1 MTGIAMKNSVTIL
14 MTGAAGML
22 RRRAAGDVW
31 RWALLLGGAA
41 LLSACGGS
49 DSEPSGQQAA
59 APLASG
65 AMVLQLGEGTVPA
78 DVAQQVLQ
86 PAFHVAPVLL
96 AEPEQAAANDGARRA
111 FRTPVPADL
120 QRLSPRR
127 LTVQALRSRHAEA
140 MRSLAPDAA
149 AEPQAVSGVVST
161 YTPAQIRAAYGLPAV
176 SLATGLTG
184 AQAAAQG
191 GGQTIYIVD
200 AQHDPNL
207 AAELAAFN
215 QKFSLPACASK
226 VIASNAALP
235 LAATSG
241 GCELSVVYSTTGG
254 AMTSQSPGYDA
265 GWATEITLDVQWAHA
280 TAPLA
285 RIVLIEA
292 PDSSINSLLAAVGLA
307 DAMGPGVVS
316 MSFGGSEGNWTASAD
331 TAFTTAN
338 MSYLAATG
346 DAGAGVSWPAVSSRV
361 LAVGGTTLSYGGAGA
376 RSEQVWSGTGG
387 GVSQYTPA
395 PSYQGSAV
403 PGMGSTSGRTVAD
416 VAFNADPYTGQ
427 YVAVI
432 PAGGAT
438 VNWISA
444 GGTSLSTPQWAGLVA
459 IANATRSLAGK
470 AALGAPHAVLYGQI
484 ATAPDSYASAFSDIV
499 SGSDGLCAACSAK
512 VGYDQPSGLG
522 TPNAANL
529 LGALSG
535 VAPVSAPVV
544 TPATISGQV
553 GTALSFNVS
562 VSSVNPVS
570 FALSDAPAAMNIS
583 GPGAVS
589 WPVPVAGSYAI
600 NVIATDSKNGLS
612 GQGVYTVVIAAPTAP
627 VLTAATINGKAGVPL
642 SFTVPV
648 TSVNP
653 VSFTLSG
660 APTGMSIGS
669 SSGVIS
675 WSKPV
680 LGNYAVTVVARDTKT
695 GMSGQAM
702 YMFSIAAG
710 QAGPVITAPF
720 LTGVAGR
727 PLIGAIGFTD
737 PNGGAISV
745 SISGVPMGM
754 MFWINGMNIMASW
767 STPLPGNYQLKI
779 TATDSTGATAQAT
792 MPITVFA
799 R

>member
-1 MTGIAMKNSVTIL
+1 MKNNVTTL
-14 MTGAAGML
+14 MAQVASAVRRGAAGDAL
-22 RRRAAGDVW
+22 RR
-31 RWALLLGGAA
+31 ALLVGGAA

-49 DSEPSGQQAA
+49 DSEPAGQQQA

-65 AMVLQLGEGTVPA
+65 ATILQVGAGAVPA
-78 DVAQQVLQ
+78 DVAQQALQ
-86 PAFHVAPVLL
+86 PTFHVAPVLL
-96 AEPEQAAANDGARRA
+96 APPEQAGIGDALRLAA
-111 FRTPVPADL
+111 RTQVPADL
-120 QRLSPRR
+120 QNLSPRR
-127 LTVQALRSRHAEA
+127 LTVQTLQARHAEA

-149 AEPQAVSGVVST
+149 VTPQAAAGVVTT
-161 YTPAQIRAAYGLPAV
+161 YTPAQIRAAYGLPA
-176 SLATGLTG
+176 LPATTDLIG
-184 AQAAAQG
+184 AQAVAQG
-191 GGQTIYIVD
+191 AGQTIYIID

-207 AAELAAFN
+207 IAELAAFN
-215 QKFSLPACASK
+215 QKFALPTCATK
-226 VIASNAALP
+226 VIASNAGLP
-235 LAATSG
+235 LGAASGTS
-241 GCELSVVYSTTGG
+241 CELSVVYSTAGG
-254 AMTSQSPGYDA
+254 AMTSQSPSYDS

-292 PDSSINSLLAAVGLA
+292 PDSSINSLLAAVRLA
-307 DAMGPGVVS
+307 NAMGPGVVS
-316 MSFGGSEGNWTASAD
+316 MSFGGSEGNWTAAAD
-331 TAFTTAN
+331 SAFTVAN

-346 DAGAGVSWPAVSSRV
+346 DAGAGVSWPAVSSHV

-570 FALSDAPAAMNIS
+570 FALSDAPAGMNIS
-583 GPGAVS
+583 GAGAVS

>member
-1 MTGIAMKNSVTIL
+1 MKNSVTIL

-292 PDSSINSLLAAVGLA
+292 PDSSTDSLLAAVKLA
-307 DAMGPGVVS
+307 NAMGPGVVS
-316 MSFGGSEGNWTASAD
+316 MSFGGNEGNWTAAAD
-331 TAFTTAN
+331 GAFTAAN

-346 DAGAGVSWPAVSSRV
+346 DAGAGVLWPAVSPHV
-361 LAVGGTTLSYGGAGA
+361 LAVGGTSLSYGGGA
-376 RSEQVWSGTGG
+376 RSEHVWSGTGG
-387 GVSQYTPA
+387 GVSQYTPT
-395 PSYQGSAV
+395 PGYQSSAV
-403 PGMGSTSGRTVAD
+403 PGMRGAAGRSVAD

-432 PAGGAT
+432 PLGGSA

-444 GGTSLSTPQWAGLVA
+444 GGTSLATPQWAGLMAV
-459 IANATRSLAGK
+459 ANATRALAGK

-484 ATAPDSYASAFSDIV
+484 ATAPGSYASAFADIV

-512 VGYDQPSGLG
+512 TGYDQPSGLG
-522 TPNAANL
+522 TPNAAGL
-529 LGALSG
+529 LAALSG
-535 VAPVSAPVV
+535 VTPVSAPVV
-544 TPATISGQV
+544 TSATINGQV
-553 GTALSFNVS
+553 GTALSFSVS
-562 VSSVNPVS
+562 VSAVNPVGY
-570 FALSDAPAAMNIS
+570 ALSGAPAGMSINGA
-583 GPGAVS
+583 GAVS
-589 WPVPVAGSYAI
+589 WPVPLAGSYAVT
-600 NVIATDSKNGLS
+600 VIATDSKSALR
-612 GQGVYTVVIAAPTAP
+612 GQGVYTIVIAAPTAP
-627 VLTAATINGKAGVPL
+627 VLKAATINGKAGVAL

-653 VSFTLSG
+653 VGFSLSG
-660 APTGMSIGS
+660 APAGMSIGG

-680 LGNYAVTVVARDTKT
+680 LGNYAVTVVARDAKT
-695 GMSGQAM
+695 GLSGHAV
-702 YMFSIAAG
+702 YTLSIAAG
-710 QAGPVITAPF
+710 QTGPVITAPF

-727 PLIGAIGFTD
+727 PLAGVIGIAD
-737 PNGGAISV
+737 PGGGAISV

-754 MFWINGMNIMASW
+754 MFWVSGMNIMASW
-767 STPLPGNYQLKI
+767 PTPLPGNYQLKI
-779 TATDSTGATAQAT
+779 TAVDSNRSIAQAT